1 MNDSVHLGHRA
12 RKRFGQNFLNDVFV
26 IDSIVSAINPRKG
39 EAMLEIGPGLAALTE
54 PVARDLDHM
63 TVIEI
68 DRDLAERLRHHP
80 QLKDKLTVREQDAM
94 SADFSA
100 ISAELGQKLRVFG
113 NLPYNIS
120 TPLMFHLF
128 DYTDSI
134 SDMHFMLQKEV
145 VNRLAAGPGSKA
157 YGRLSVMAQYY
168 CQVIPVLEVPPHAF
182 KPAPK
187 VDSAVVRLVPHAQ
200 KPFPVKNLRWL
211 SRVTTDA
218 FNQRRKTLRNGLSHL
233 FSVEQLEA
241 LGIDPTLRAENITV
255 EQFCRLANWLSDN
268 PPQPEQ
274 SRNAE

>member
-94 SADFSA
+94 SADFSV